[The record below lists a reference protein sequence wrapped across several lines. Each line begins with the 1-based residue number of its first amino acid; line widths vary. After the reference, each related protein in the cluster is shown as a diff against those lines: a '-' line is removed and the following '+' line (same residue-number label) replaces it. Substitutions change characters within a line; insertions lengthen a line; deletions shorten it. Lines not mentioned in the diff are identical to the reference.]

1 MTGPLAM
8 NICAD
13 SLDVGPPCPEPF
25 PLRVMGAELRL
36 PPSRLEL
43 LGDAFIPL
51 EPVEVMAGREVPFS
65 LIMITLTMGQGRV
78 SRGRSRRRQTQVR
91 AGVSEGVRENKS
103 VRSPSASSAQL
114 RPQSGL
120 SPQAR

>member
-1 MTGPLAM
+1 MVTGPLAM

-51 EPVEVMAGREVPFS
+51 EPVEVMAGRELPFS
-65 LIMITLTMGQGRV
+65 LMMIILTIGDKCGYREIEE
-78 SRGRSRRRQTQVR
+78 
-91 AGVSEGVRENKS
+91 EGSKK
-103 VRSPSASSAQL
+103 
-114 RPQSGL
+114 G
-120 SPQAR
+120 ARD